1 MSDTTNEINKITGT
15 IIGISGRLIIY
26 ALIVLLLF
34 EGVTKGYAFGHDIF
48 YARAV
53 DAAPGRDIQVI
64 IPDGTDTAA
73 ASDILVRKGLIK
85 NKTAFIV
92 QSKFYEYEVKP
103 GTYVLN
109 TSKTSKELLQQLN
122 DGPLEEEKAEDR
134 SGGS

>member
-1 MSDTTNEINKITGT
+1 MSETTNEINKITGT

>member
-1 MSDTTNEINKITGT
+1 MSETTNEINKITGT

-122 DGPLEEEKAEDR
+122 DGPLEEEKEEAR

>member
-92 QSKFYEYEVKP
+92 QSKFYEYEVNP